1 MKKILVVDDDTI
13 FLKTMRDMLEPMG
26 FTVIEAKDGVEGLAM
41 VEKEKPN
48 LILLDVVMPKLDGMG
63 FLKALQKEEEGKQI
77 PVLITSNFSGT
88 NKIEEGMQYGIRG
101 YIIKSNESLKTIINN
116 IELIIGKAD

>member
-63 FLKALQKEEEGKQI
+63 FLKALQKEEKGKQI